1 MSATATPSASET
13 IATAAA
19 APAPVKPAFDE
30 AAHEATVRAKFDEL
44 GGKPNPTLKEE
55 APFPWEKDNKALA
68 KVEAKT
74 VPAKEKGAEE
84 DANANAP
91 SSATPDPKAPDR
103 DTRERIAL
111 AKRALAQRGL
121 HDNDEIEAMPVEKL
135 LLKGEKAARLIEAD
149 RKAYAALKGNKLPA
163 GDTTGADTTAAG
175 RSSEPDST
183 VAQTGQP
190 PADDIDRL
198 IEAGDIT
205 TEQGDR
211 IKALHRT
218 ANEKVQAATRLV
230 ATTRMDAAKAKL
242 VETFPDLATPEG
254 ESEVRKWMA
263 KHDPQGSMI
272 LGDDVEAFHK
282 YFEDAC
288 YVQWGREIGRVTRE
302 QMLKGNQTTRNG
314 QPDSSSPRATDPASI
329 TPEERRKLVAR
340 AAEESNGDEAVFKA
354 TLARIGL
361 PANS

>member
-1 MSATATPSASET
+1 MSATATPSAAET
-13 IATAAA
+13 LTTAAA
-19 APAPVKPAFDE
+19 APAPAKPAFDE
-30 AAHEATVRAKFDEL
+30 AAHEASVRKTFDEL
-44 GGKPNPTLKEE
+44 GGKPSPSLKEE
-55 APFPWEKDNKALA
+55 APFPWEKKDAPEVK
-68 KVEAKT
+68 KVEPLTKDQPAPEKKDDK
-74 VPAKEKGAEE
+74 VPTK
-84 DANANAP
+84 D
-91 SSATPDPKAPDR
+91 APDR

-111 AKRALAQRGL
+111 AKRALGRSGL
-121 HDNDEIEAMPVEKL
+121 YDNEEIEAMPVDKL
-135 LLKGEKAARLIEAD
+135 LLKGDKAARKQLAD
-149 RKAYAALKGNKLPA
+149 DKAYAALKGNKLPA

-254 ESEVRKWMA
+254 EAEVRKWMA

-302 QMLKGNQTTRNG
+302 QALKGNLTTRDG

-340 AAEESNGDEAVFKA
+340 AAEESDGDEAKFKA
-354 TLARIGL
+354 TLTRLGL
-361 PANS
+361 PENS